1 MRTCVHLCGLFGVDE
16 EIERIMHAYSLLT
29 DQDWRAKHTRYG
41 DIVAFVEESK
51 GERWSCTCFDFRRS
65 QEELAALTALGDS
78 VALSTGRVALSCKHV
93 RAASRELSDS
103 TRFGGRVD
111 AYIVNGKTA
120 VYSVVCELECAQCD
134 AAIEFAT
141 TRWQCPDCRC
151 VKEADP
157 PSRDDDYHEA
167 KRRRVSELVFV

>member
-1 MRTCVHLCGLFGVDE
+1 
-16 EIERIMHAYSLLT
+16 MHAYSLLT

-93 RAASRELSDS
+93 RAASKELSDC

-151 VKEADP
+151 VKEADQ
-157 PSRDDDYHEA
+157 PSRDDEFHEA